1 MVEVEDEDDAKAPFK
16 HNTVDPRYPPEKAD
30 SSKGAEPPPVTSDSS
45 GNPHS
50 VYNAHRLN
58 VSDQLQEDSPNLERK
73 FTLPFHDLPG
83 PPAPLS
89 RVRMPKARITK
100 PGASAV
106 GVSVLSTRGRLATTR
121 NEEIDL
127 RLDSCADITLIS
139 EELYLSLKNRPSL
152 QQGYQMQVFQ
162 LTETGTH
169 IKGFVR
175 IPVFMEATDGTI
187 IETEAEA
194 YVVPNMTVPIL
205 LGEDYHLNYEIQV
218 SRSVTDGSYL
228 HFKGSPYS
236 VPAVGVGRTNDFDR
250 LRKGAHN
257 VSSFVK
263 AKTHKRA
270 KMKRQRRK
278 RQAMEDAHLVKAA
291 QDYRI
296 RPHESCRVQVVGH
309 FEDER
314 DWFVEKNMLSCGND
328 NVLLVP
334 NVLISSKDPQIPV
347 ANPSSQPRFI
357 RKGEVLATIADPA
370 QYFDTPRDAD
380 QWREMSHKAEAL
392 AAIITATGEDNV
404 EAEEYGPK
412 TAAMPDPT
420 VYPSSQMKD
429 LLDVGSLP
437 EHLRDEAW
445 RMLSSHEKA
454 FGFDGRLGQY
464 PSRVH
469 IRTADGQVPISVPM
483 YGSSPAKRQV
493 INEQIDKWFEQ
504 GVIEPSRSPWSA
516 PVVIAY
522 RHGKARFCV
531 DYRKLNAATIPD
543 EFPIPRQ
550 SEILASLSG
559 AQVLSSLDALSGFT
573 QLEMA
578 EEDVEKTAFRTHRG
592 LFQFRRLPFGLRN
605 GPSIFQR
612 IMQNILA
619 PYLWIFC
626 LVYIDDIVVYS
637 KSYEDHIVHLDKV
650 LGAIERSGITLS
662 PTKCHMFY
670 DSILLLGH
678 KVSRLGLSTHLEKVS
693 AITELRRPSKVSE
706 LQTFLGMIVYFS
718 AFIPFYADICS
729 PLFGLLKKGRKW
741 EWKEEHER
749 AFSEAKE
756 ALQKAPVLGHPIEG
770 LPYRLYTDASDFAI
784 GCALQQ
790 IQPLKVK
797 DLHGTRLYERLR
809 KAYETG
815 EPVPKIPIS
824 LSSSLA
830 DDKAHQEWG
839 ATLDDTVVY
848 VERVIGY
855 WSRSFKP
862 AETRYSA
869 TEREALAAKEGL
881 VKFQP
886 FIEGEKILLVTD
898 HAALQW
904 ARTYENANRRLAAWG
919 AVFSAYAPDLEIIHR
934 PGRKHSNVDP
944 LSRLPRVVPASTSP
958 PRDESSSI
966 QINVSDTADNYTPA
980 HKMGMSIFSLSDCLE
995 EPIHAFST
1003 THAMNVDRPLGGED
1017 DTDVIPE
1024 DTKDSYEKASKPPGY
1039 IHTQMSDDIR
1049 QRWIQGYKDDPSFR
1063 SVWEDKRSE
1072 VGSWEP
1078 GFRFFKDL
1086 DGLLYFRDADYHP
1099 RLCVPKTLR
1108 LEILTEAHE
1117 SPLETA
1123 HMGTEKL
1130 WHRLSPRFYW
1140 KRMKADVQHFCE
1152 TCDICQKIKTS
1163 NFNRYGYL
1171 IPNPIPHRP
1180 YSSIS
1185 MDFIVNLPM
1194 CGEFNAIFVVVDR
1207 LTKHANFI
1215 PTSTGINARD
1225 FARLFTRHIICKYGV
1240 PESIISDRDP
1250 RWTSDFW
1257 KGIAQEVKTKML
1269 LSSSHHPQHDGQTE
1283 ILNRLLET
1291 MLRAYVNAERNDW
1304 ADWLHL
1310 LEFAYNSAAHSST
1323 GTSPFSNLLG
1333 YQPRSTLDFIPKP
1346 SVFARSNDVDRSS
1359 GDYLARMAMH
1369 RDSARQ
1375 AIALAQH
1382 DQAKS
1387 YNKGRRPAPS
1397 FRLGSKVLLNPH
1409 SLEWIESKGEG
1420 AKLAP
1425 RWIGPFE
1432 VTERVNPKVY
1442 RLRLPD
1448 KYPGSP
1454 IFNIEHLRAYREPAE
1469 EDRTQMP
1476 ESNLRRDESREYE
1489 VESILGH
1496 KRTGKTNA
1504 LKFLVRWTGYGPQF
1518 DEWLT
1523 ARDLRNASDI
1533 LRDYRKR
1540 NNL

>member
-1 MVEVEDEDDAKAPFK
+1 
-16 HNTVDPRYPPEKAD
+16 
-30 SSKGAEPPPVTSDSS
+30 
-45 GNPHS
+45 
-50 VYNAHRLN
+50 
-58 VSDQLQEDSPNLERK
+58 
-73 FTLPFHDLPG
+73 
-83 PPAPLS
+83 
-89 RVRMPKARITK
+89 
-100 PGASAV
+100 
-106 GVSVLSTRGRLATTR
+106 
-121 NEEIDL
+121 
-127 RLDSCADITLIS
+127 
-139 EELYLSLKNRPSL
+139 
-152 QQGYQMQVFQ
+152 
-162 LTETGTH
+162 
-169 IKGFVR
+169 
-175 IPVFMEATDGTI
+175 MEATDGTV

-205 LGEDYHLNYEIQV
+205 LGEDYHLTYEISV
-218 SRSVTDGSYL
+218 SRSVTEGSYL
-228 HFKGSPYS
+228 HFKGTPYS
-236 VPAVGVGRTNDFDR
+236 VPAMGVNRTNDFDR
-250 LRKGAHN
+250 LRKGAHHT
-257 VSSFVK
+257 SSFIK

-270 KMKRQRRK
+270 KTKRQRKK
-278 RQAMEDAHLVKAA
+278 RQAREDAHLVKAA
-291 QDYRI
+291 RDYRI
-296 RPHESCRVQVVGH
+296 RPHESCRVEVVGY

-314 DWFVEKNMLSCGND
+314 EWFVEKNMLSCGND
-328 NVLLVP
+328 NVLVVP
-334 NVLISSKDPQIPV
+334 NVLISSKDPQVPV
-347 ANPSSQPRFI
+347 ANPSSQPRYI
-357 RKGEVLATIADPA
+357 RKGEVLATIVDPS

-380 QWREMSHKAEAL
+380 QWPEMSGKAETL
-392 AAIITATGEDNV
+392 RTIITAANESDNA
-404 EAEEYGPK
+404 EAEDYGPK

-420 VYPSSQMKD
+420 IYPSSQMKD
-429 LLDVGSLP
+429 LLDIGSLP
-437 EHLRDEAW
+437 EHLQDEAW

-454 FGFDGRLGQY
+454 FGFDGQLGHY
-464 PSRVH
+464 PSKVH
-469 IRTADGQVPISVPM
+469 IRTVDGQVPISVPM

-504 GVIEPSRSPWSA
+504 GVIEPSKSPWSA

-592 LFQFRRLPFGLRN
+592 LFQFRRLPFGLCN

-612 IMQNILA
+612 VMQNVLA

-626 LVYIDDIVVYS
+626 LVYIDDIVIYS
-637 KSYEDHIVHLDKV
+637 KSYEEHIVHLDKV

-678 KVSRLGLSTHLEKVS
+678 RVSRLGLSTHLEKVR
-693 AITELRRPSKVSE
+693 AITELRRPGKVSE

-729 PLFGLLKKGRKW
+729 PLFGLLKKGKKW
-741 EWKEEHER
+741 EWREEHER

-756 ALQKAPVLGHPIEG
+756 ALQKAPVLGHPMEG
-770 LPYRLYTDASDFAI
+770 LPYRLYTDASDIAI

-790 IQPLKVK
+790 VQPMKVK
-797 DLHGTRLYERLR
+797 DLQGTRLYERLR
-809 KAYETG
+809 KAHETG

-839 ATLDDTVVY
+839 ATLDETVVY

-855 WSRSFKP
+855 WSRSLKS

-919 AVFSAYAPDLEIIHR
+919 AVFSAYALGLEIIHR

-958 PRDESSSI
+958 LRDESSSI
-966 QINVSDTADNYTPA
+966 QINVTDVAENYTPA
-980 HKMGMSIFSLSDCLE
+980 HKMGMTIFTLSDCLE
-995 EPIHAFST
+995 ESARTTAFAT
-1003 THAMNVDRPLGGED
+1003 
-1017 DTDVIPE
+1017 DTDPSGIEEGGDETIDNPN
-1024 DTKDSYEKASKPPGY
+1024 DSYEKANKPPGY
-1039 IHTQMSDDIR
+1039 THTQMSEDVR
-1049 QRWIQGYKDDPSFR
+1049 QKWIQGYMDDPSLR
-1063 SVWEDKRSE
+1063 TVWEDKRSE

-1099 RLCVPKTLR
+1099 RLCVPKALR

-1117 SPLETA
+1117 SPFETA
-1123 HMGTEKL
+1123 HMGAEKL

-1140 KRMKADVQHFCE
+1140 KRMKADVVRFCE

-1171 IPNPIPHRP
+1171 IPNPIPHKP
-1180 YSSIS
+1180 YSSVS

-1215 PTSTGINARD
+1215 PTSTGIDARE
-1225 FARLFTRHIICKYGV
+1225 FAQLFTRHIICKYGI
-1240 PESIISDRDP
+1240 PESIICDRDP

-1257 KGIAQEVKTKML
+1257 KGIAQEIRTKML

-1291 MLRAYVNAERNDW
+1291 MLRAYVNSDRNDW
-1304 ADWLHL
+1304 AEWLHL
-1310 LEFAYNSAAHSST
+1310 LEFAYNSAKHSST
-1323 GTSPFSNLLG
+1323 GTTPFSNLLG
-1333 YQPRSTLDFIPKP
+1333 YQPRSTLDCLPKP
-1346 SVFARSNDVDRSS
+1346 SAFAHNHEEDRSS
-1359 GDYLARMAMH
+1359 KDYLARIAMH

-1382 DQAKS
+1382 EQAKS
-1387 YNKGRRPAPS
+1387 YNKRRKPAPT
-1397 FRLGSKVLLNPH
+1397 FRLGSKVLVNPH
-1409 SLEWIESKGEG
+1409 SLEWVESKGEG
-1420 AKLAP
+1420 AKLTP

-1432 VTERVNPKVY
+1432 VTECVNPKVY

-1454 IFNIEHLRAYREPAE
+1454 VFNIEHLKAYWDPTE
-1469 EDRTQMP
+1469 EGRTQMP
-1476 ESNLRRDESREYE
+1476 ESTLRKEESPEYE
-1489 VESILGH
+1489 VEAILGH
-1496 KRTGKTNA
+1496 KRTGKTKT
-1504 LKFLVRWTGYGPQF
+1504 LKYLVRWLGYGPQF

-1523 ARDLRNASDI
+1523 ACDLRNASEV
-1533 LRDYRKR
+1533 LREYRKR